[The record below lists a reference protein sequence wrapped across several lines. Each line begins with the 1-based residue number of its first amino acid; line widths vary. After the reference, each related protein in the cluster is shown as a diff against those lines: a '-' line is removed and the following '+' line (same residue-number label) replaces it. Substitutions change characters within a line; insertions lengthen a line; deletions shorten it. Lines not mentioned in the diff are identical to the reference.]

1 MQYIY
6 IYALMIFH
14 NIPNKV
20 GEILST
26 KVNSICSKSL
36 EFNMRTMAR
45 KKNHCSVAGGMSA
58 LARSPH

>member
-1 MQYIY
+1 MFHEAQYIYNAIY

-26 KVNSICSKSL
+26 KVNSICFEK
-36 EFNMRTMAR
+36 
-45 KKNHCSVAGGMSA
+45 
-58 LARSPH
+58 P

>member
-1 MQYIY
+1 
-6 IYALMIFH
+6 MIFH